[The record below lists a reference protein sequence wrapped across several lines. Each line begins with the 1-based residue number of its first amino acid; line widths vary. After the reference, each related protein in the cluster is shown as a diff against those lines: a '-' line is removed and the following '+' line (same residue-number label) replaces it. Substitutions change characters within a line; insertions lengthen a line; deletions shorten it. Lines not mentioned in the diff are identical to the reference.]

1 MPVTLPPS
9 RIRILIDEPIRLERI
24 DHEEGRLKK
33 QAGKRRQV
41 RETMPQRKWK
51 DDWKRRRG
59 DM

>member
-9 RIRILIDEPIRLERI
+9 RIRILIDEPIHLERI

-41 RETMPQRKWK
+41 WETMPQRKWK
-51 DDWKRRRG
+51 DDWKRR
-59 DM
+59 